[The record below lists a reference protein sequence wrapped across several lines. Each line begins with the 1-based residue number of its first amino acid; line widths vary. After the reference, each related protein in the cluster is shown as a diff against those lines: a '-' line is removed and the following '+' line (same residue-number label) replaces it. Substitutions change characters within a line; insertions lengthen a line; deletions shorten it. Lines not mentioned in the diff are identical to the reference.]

1 MDATPDSPTTIG
13 ADAPLP
19 SPLKGRG
26 GKIYAV
32 KEAFLTLQG
41 EGVQSGSRAVFLRF
55 AGCNLWSGREQD
67 RETAQCTF
75 CDTDFVG
82 TDGEGG
88 GKFRSADGLAAHVEE
103 LWGEGREQRLVVIT
117 GGEPMLQLDEALVE
131 VLHARGFRV
140 AVETNGTLPAVP
152 GLDWICVSP
161 KAGTDV
167 VQREGNEL
175 KLVWP
180 QEGIDPAELESWKFD
195 DFLVQP
201 MDCDKREEALQAAI
215 RLAMDRPKWR
225 LSLQAHK
232 IVGLP

>member
-1 MDATPDSPTTIG
+1 V
-13 ADAPLP
+13 
-19 SPLKGRG
+19 RG
-26 GKIYAV
+26 IYAV

-67 RETAQCTF
+67 RASAQCTF

-88 GKFRSADGLAAHVEE
+88 GKFRSADGLATHVEK
-103 LWGEGREQRLVVIT
+103 LWGEGRDQRLVVIT
-117 GGEPMLQLDEALVE
+117 GGEPMLQLDEALVDA
-131 VLHARGFRV
+131 LHARGFQV
-140 AVETNGTLPAVP
+140 AVETNGTLPAVA

-180 QEGIDPAELESWKFD
+180 QEGVDPAELERWNFD
-195 DFLVQP
+195 HFLVQP
-201 MDCDKREEALQAAI
+201 MDCEEREEALEAAI